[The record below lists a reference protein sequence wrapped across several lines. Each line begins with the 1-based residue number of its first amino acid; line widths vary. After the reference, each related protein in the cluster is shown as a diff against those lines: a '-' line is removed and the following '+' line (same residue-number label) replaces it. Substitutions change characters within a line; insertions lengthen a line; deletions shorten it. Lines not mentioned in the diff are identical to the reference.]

1 MIPGWITA
9 AANRFWFQAGEPPP
23 FPRDLDRALAYALPV
38 SRVPL
43 PQLSVTAVEAWLSKR
58 QPDFHFETAQRA
70 LRGCLVAF
78 RGNGFIFVDDA
89 DDLAEQRFTLAHEI
103 AHFLLEYY
111 LPRENTVHRLGPSI
125 LPVLDGERPP
135 AVHERID
142 AALTSTTLTYYVHL
156 FDRGRSDAVV
166 DFSERRA
173 DELAF
178 ELLAPAADLDART
191 DAAATAGD
199 VAAVL
204 TDAYGLPGAAATAYA
219 RSWMRQHRPA
229 PSNFAWLRR

>member
-9 AANRFWFQAGEPPP
+9 AANQFWFQAGDPPP

-38 SRVPL
+38 SRVAL
-43 PQLSVTAVEAWLSKR
+43 PQLTVTTVEAWLAKH
-58 QPDFHFETAQRA
+58 QPDFQFETSQRA

-78 RGNGFIFVDDA
+78 RGTGFIFVDDA
-89 DDLAEQRFTLAHEI
+89 DDVAEQRFTLAHEI
-103 AHFLLEYY
+103 AHFLLDYY
-111 LPRENTVHRLGPSI
+111 LPRDNTVHRLGSSI

-191 DAAATAGD
+191 DAAATAAD

-204 TDAYGLPGAAATAYA
+204 TDLYGLPVGAAHAYA
-219 RSWMRQHRPA
+219 RSWIRQHRPA

>member
-1 MIPGWITA
+1 MSPGWITS
-9 AANRFWFQAGEPPP
+9 AANLFWFQAGEPPP
-23 FPRDLDRALAYALPV
+23 FPRDLGRALAYALPV
-38 SRVPL
+38 SRVVL
-43 PQLSVTAVEAWLSKR
+43 PGLTVAAVEAWLSKHR
-58 QPDFHFETAQRA
+58 PDFQFETEQRA

-78 RGNGFIFVDDA
+78 RGSGFIFVDGA
-89 DDLAEQRFTLAHEI
+89 DDAAEQRFTLAHEI
-103 AHFLLEYY
+103 AHFLLDYH
-111 LPRENTVHRLGPSI
+111 LPRENTLHRLGTSI

-135 AVHERID
+135 AQHERID

-166 DFSERRA
+166 DLSERRA

-178 ELLAPAADLDART
+178 ELLAPAADLAART
-191 DAAATAGD
+191 GADATVED
-199 VAAVL
+199 VARSLV
-204 TDAYGLPGAAATAYA
+204 DVYGLPVHTATRCA